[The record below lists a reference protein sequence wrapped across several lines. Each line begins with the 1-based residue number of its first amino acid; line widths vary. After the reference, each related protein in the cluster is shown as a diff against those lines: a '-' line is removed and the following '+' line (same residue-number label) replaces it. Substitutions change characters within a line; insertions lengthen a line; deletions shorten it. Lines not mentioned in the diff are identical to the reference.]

1 MLVVKTKEIFLL
13 NLHQNRV
20 HFPAERNA
28 FVLDHQHGRRDVTC
42 KPAMVTSRG
51 RWQWGLDPGFYDCTR
66 KEIRPSETKYS
77 LVENKMA
84 DVPSKVVVENFSRS
98 SSVKSASVTLYL
110 LWIYFE
116 ENRRRLGWNQ
126 NG

>member
-1 MLVVKTKEIFLL
+1 MLVSGEHKNPRTTQPI
-13 NLHQNRV
+13 
-20 HFPAERNA
+20 
-28 FVLDHQHGRRDVTC
+28 
-42 KPAMVTSRG
+42 S
-51 RWQWGLDPGFYDCTR
+51 GFSALPDCTR
-66 KEIRPSETKYS
+66 KEIRPSETKYL

>member
-1 MLVVKTKEIFLL
+1 MKCLIFVKLKLDSG
-13 NLHQNRV
+13 HQNV
-20 HFPAERNA
+20 TNGPESGGASSG
-28 FVLDHQHGRRDVTC
+28 VLDTR
-42 KPAMVTSRG
+42 
-51 RWQWGLDPGFYDCTR
+51 FYDCTR
-66 KEIRPSETKYS
+66 KEIRPSETKYL

-84 DVPSKVVVENFSRS
+84 DIPSKVVVEDPSRS

>member
-1 MLVVKTKEIFLL
+1 MGLQGGL
-13 NLHQNRV
+13 
-20 HFPAERNA
+20 P
-28 FVLDHQHGRRDVTC
+28 G
-42 KPAMVTSRG
+42 
-51 RWQWGLDPGFYDCTR
+51 WQRGLDPRFYDCTR
-66 KEIRPSETKYS
+66 KEIRPSETKYL

-84 DVPSKVVVENFSRS
+84 DVPSKGVLENHSRS